1 MQQSLAEAVFAVS
14 LNFLKRLSIAFCVLK
29 NRRIHSDFTSIVIV
43 CLAQVIFLPRLQAVT
58 STLPV
63 QESHFCYSRLSVAF
77 SPLNCSEGGH
87 KACSRENATL
97 VLVKLQLLG
106 SRRH

>member
-63 QESHFCYSRLSVAF
+63 QESHLLFQAICRLL
-77 SPLNCSEGGH
+77 SPE
-87 KACSRENATL
+87 
-97 VLVKLQLLG
+97 LL
-106 SRRH
+106 